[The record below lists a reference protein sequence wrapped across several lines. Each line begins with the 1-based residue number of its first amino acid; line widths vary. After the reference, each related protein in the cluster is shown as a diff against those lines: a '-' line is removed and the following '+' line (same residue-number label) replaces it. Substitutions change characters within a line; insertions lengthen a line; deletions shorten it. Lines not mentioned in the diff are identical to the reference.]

1 VAETRFPASGA
12 GLGVRADTKPM
23 IGVATT
29 DNTNEKRIRRKI
41 MRLLT
46 RRLLVAAAGFLFAG
60 TLVAE
65 DKVLNV
71 YNWSDYI
78 AEDTISN
85 FEERTGIK
93 VNYDVFDS
101 NEVLEAK
108 LLAGN
113 SGYDVVVPSAGFME
127 RQIQAGVFSELD
139 KSKLEN
145 YGNLDEEILERVSA
159 HDPGNKHAIP
169 YMWGTTGFG
178 YNVNKVEEAMSD
190 APVDSW
196 AMLFDP
202 DVVSKLQSCGVTLL
216 DAPTEVFSN
225 LMAYLGRDPNSE
237 SAEDIKLFEEHMLK
251 VRPYIKYFHS
261 SQNINDLAN
270 GEICVAMGWSG
281 DMLIARDRA
290 DEANQGIEINYV
302 IPKEGAVIWFDNL
315 AIPSDAPHPENA
327 HLFLDYI
334 MEPEVAAAIS
344 NYVFYAN
351 ANSASEEF
359 VDEEVMTDPGIYP
372 TAEVKK
378 NLFPDLAESPKF
390 TRLLTRA
397 WTKIKTG
404 Q

>member
-1 VAETRFPASGA
+1 MRGTSLVVIAAAVA
-12 GLGVRADTKPM
+12 LGTAHT
-23 IGVATT
+23 A
-29 DNTNEKRIRRKI
+29 
-41 MRLLT
+41 
-46 RRLLVAAAGFLFAG
+46 VAA
-60 TLVAE
+60 E
-65 DKVLNV
+65 EKILNV

-78 AEDTISN
+78 AEDTIAN
-85 FEERTGIK
+85 FEERTGIE

-113 SGYDVVVPSAGFME
+113 SGYDVVVPTASFME
-127 RQIQAGVFSELD
+127 RQIKAGVFAKLD
-139 KSKLEN
+139 MSRLGN
-145 YGNLDEEILERVSA
+145 YGNLDEVLLERVAA
-159 HDPGNKHAIP
+159 HDPGNEHAIP

-178 YNVNKVEEAMSD
+178 YNVNMVAETMPD

-196 AMLFDP
+196 RMLFDP
-202 DVVSKLQSCGVTLL
+202 EVISKLSSCGVTLL
-216 DAPTEVFSN
+216 DAPTEIFATV
-225 LMAYLGRDPNSE
+225 MRYLGRDPNSE
-237 SAEDIKLFEEHMLK
+237 KKEDVKRFEEHLLK
-251 VRPYIKYFHS
+251 IRPHLRYFHS

-290 DEANQGIEINYV
+290 AEAGQGVEIAYT

-327 HLFLDYI
+327 HRFLDYI

-351 ANSASEEF
+351 GNRASLPH
-359 VDEEVMTDPGIYP
+359 VDEEVKTDPGIYP
-372 TAEVKK
+372 PDEIKVK
-378 NLFPDLAESPKF
+378 LFPDLADSPKF

-397 WTKIKTG
+397 WTRVKTG
-404 Q
+404 R

>member
-1 VAETRFPASGA
+1 MHGKAWMGMMAA
-12 GLGVRADTKPM
+12 IALGVT
-23 IGVATT
+23 GG
-29 DNTNEKRIRRKI
+29 
-41 MRLLT
+41 
-46 RRLLVAAAGFLFAG
+46 AAA
-60 TLVAE
+60 AE
-65 DKVLNV
+65 EKVLNV

-85 FEERTGIK
+85 FEERTGIE

-113 SGYDVVVPSAGFME
+113 SGYDVVVPSASFME
-127 RQIQAGVFSELD
+127 RQIQAGVFAKLD
-139 KSKLEN
+139 KSKLGH
-145 YGNLDEEILERVSA
+145 YGNLDTAILERVAA
-159 HDPGNKHAIP
+159 HDPGNEHAIP
-169 YMWGTTGFG
+169 YMWGTTGIG
-178 YNVNKVEEAMSD
+178 YNINKVKEAMAG

-196 AMLFDP
+196 GMIFDP
-202 DVVSKLQSCGVTLL
+202 DVVSKLSGCGVTLL
-216 DAPTEVFSN
+216 DAPTEVFAN
-225 LMAYLGRDPNSE
+225 LMGYIGRDPNGE
-237 SAEDIKLFEEHMLK
+237 SKEDLAAFEEHMLK
-251 VRPYIKYFHS
+251 VRPHIKYFHS

-290 DEANQGIEINYV
+290 AEAEQGIEIAYV

-351 ANSASEEF
+351 ANQASLGH
-359 VDEEVMTDPGIYP
+359 VDAEVKEDPGIYP
-372 TAEVKK
+372 SDAVKA
-378 NLFPDLAESPKF
+378 NLFPDLADSPKF
-390 TRLLTRA
+390 TRRLTRA
-397 WTKIKTG
+397 WTRVKTG

>member
-1 VAETRFPASGA
+1 MLGKAWTGIAAAV
-12 GLGVRADTKPM
+12 GLGSSIVAGAAD
-23 IGVATT
+23 
-29 DNTNEKRIRRKI
+29 EKI
-41 MRLLT
+41 
-46 RRLLVAAAGFLFAG
+46 
-60 TLVAE
+60 
-65 DKVLNV
+65 LNV

-108 LLAGN
+108 LLAGT
-113 SGYDVVVPSAGFME
+113 SGYDVVVPTASFME
-127 RQIQAGVFSELD
+127 RQIKAGVFGKLER
-139 KSKLEN
+139 SKLAN
-145 YGNLDEEILERVSA
+145 YGNLDAAILERVAA
-159 HDPGNKHAIP
+159 HDPGNEHAIP

-178 YNVNKVEEAMSD
+178 YDINKVEAALPG

-196 AMLFDP
+196 RMIFDP
-202 DVVSKLQSCGVTLL
+202 EVVSKLSGCGVTVL
-216 DAPTEVFSN
+216 DAPTEVFAN
-225 LMAYLGRDPNSE
+225 LMAFLGRDPNGE
-237 SAEDIKLFEEHMLK
+237 SVEDVRLFEEHLMK
-251 VRPYIKYFHS
+251 IRPQFKYFHS

-290 DEANQGIEINYV
+290 AEAEQGVEIAYT
-302 IPKEGAVIWFDNL
+302 IPREGAVIWFDNL

-351 ANSASEEF
+351 ANSASLPHVE
-359 VDEEVMTDPGIYP
+359 DEVKTDPGIYP
-372 TAEVKK
+372 SDAVKA
-378 NLFPDLAESPKF
+378 NLFPDLADSAKF

-397 WTKIKTG
+397 WTRVKTG

>member
-1 VAETRFPASGA
+1 MHNKLTVTAA
-12 GLGVRADTKPM
+12 
-23 IGVATT
+23 ATA
-29 DNTNEKRIRRKI
+29 
-41 MRLLT
+41 LLALT
-46 RRLLVAAAGFLFAG
+46 CGSAVAA
-60 TLVAE
+60 E
-65 DKVLNV
+65 EKVLNV

-78 AEDTISN
+78 AEDTIAN
-85 FEERTGIK
+85 FEAKTGIK

-108 LLAGN
+108 LLAGS

-127 RQIQAGVFSELD
+127 RQIKADVFAKLNKGEL
-139 KSKLEN
+139 KN
-145 YGNLDEEILERVSA
+145 YGNLDRAILKRVEA
-159 HDPGNKHAIP
+159 HDPNNDHAIP

-178 YNVNKVEEAMSD
+178 YNIKKVEETFAG

-196 AMLFDP
+196 DLLFNP
-202 DVVSKLQSCGVTLL
+202 DVVSKLQGCGVTLL
-216 DAPTEVFSN
+216 DAPTEVYAN
-225 LMAYLGRDPNSE
+225 LMGYLGRDPNSDKP
-237 SAEDIKLFEEHMLK
+237 EDVKLFEEHLLK

-290 DEANQGIEINYV
+290 AEADQGIEIAYT

-315 AIPSDAPHPENA
+315 AIPSDAPHPGNA
-327 HLFLDYI
+327 HAFLDYI
-334 MEPEVAAAIS
+334 MEPEVVAAIS

-351 ANSASEEF
+351 GNSASLPH
-359 VDEEVMTDPGIYP
+359 VDDEVKNDPSIYP
-372 TAEVKK
+372 SDEVKT
-378 NLFPDLAESPKF
+378 NLFPDLADSAKF